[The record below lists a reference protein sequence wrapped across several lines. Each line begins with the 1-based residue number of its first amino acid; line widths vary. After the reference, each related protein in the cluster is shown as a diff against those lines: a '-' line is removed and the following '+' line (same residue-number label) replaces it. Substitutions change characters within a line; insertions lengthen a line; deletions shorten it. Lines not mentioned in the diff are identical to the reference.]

1 MILTGPKSN
10 RALTK
15 PRPPRVIGEVEIPE
29 QVVQVDDELFVKI
42 IDIDLERRR
51 ISLSLKQA
59 NEGHEIEIE
68 AFDPTQYGMAAR
80 YDAEG
85 NFIYPEGFDSD
96 SQEWKPGYETQR
108 EEWEKQYAQAQ
119 ERFMAHKKQKAE
131 AKAADAAAT
140 PAEETPAAE

>member
-1 MILTGPKSN
+1 MAE
-10 RALTK
+10 RH
-15 PRPPRVIGEVEIPE
+15 VEIPE

-80 YDAEG
+80 YDAAG